1 VFVELDPTPYSAGP
15 ASFIGEL
22 LKLAGG
28 ANVVTAEMGDFP
40 QVSPEFVVAS
50 DPEVILLTDAPF
62 GETAAGVAARPGW
75 SKLSAVTEGRVIE
88 LSTRQVNL
96 LTRPGPRLGEAL
108 WELVSLLHPELQL
121 PEH

>member
-1 VFVELDPTPYSAGP
+1 
-15 ASFIGEL
+15 FIGEL